1 MRLLGKD
8 AAESRTGHYGIGTLK
23 MLKHRIKNALRA
35 CGIVIKRVAVDNVD
49 ENLRALFQR
58 LEINC
63 VLDVGAHYG
72 EYGRRLR
79 ALGYKGR
86 IVSFEPVS
94 ASYKILSDIA
104 GAESNWVAHN
114 VALGRQASSAEIKIP
129 NHSELASFLD
139 TSAYSAAEFGSIS
152 AVARTET
159 VKILTLDSVFQE
171 CIRDINS
178 PRVFLKMDT
187 QGFDL
192 EVMGGA
198 SDTLK
203 CVVGM
208 QSEVSIRNIYDAMP
222 DWKTAIGLYQSL
234 GYEITGLY
242 PVTRDKNLLVME
254 FDCLLARASSL

>member
-1 MRLLGKD
+1 
-8 AAESRTGHYGIGTLK
+8 
-23 MLKHRIKNALRA
+23 MLKQGIKNALRA
-35 CGIVIKRVAVDNVD
+35 CGIVIKRVTVDNVD

-63 VLDVGAHYG
+63 VLDVGAHFG

-94 ASYKILSDIA
+94 ASYKILSKRA
-104 GAESNWVAHN
+104 GAESNWIAHN
-114 VALGRQASSAEIKIP
+114 VALGREASSAEIKIP

-139 TSAYSAAEFGSIS
+139 RSAYSAGEFGSIS

-159 VKILTLDSVFQE
+159 VKIVTLDSVVQE
-171 CIRDINS
+171 CIRNIDA

-192 EVMGGA
+192 EVMSGA
-198 SDTLK
+198 SDSLK
-203 CVVGM
+203 WVLGM
-208 QSEVSIRNIYDAMP
+208 QSEVSIKNIYDAMP
-222 DWKTAIGLYQSL
+222 DWKTAIGLYESF
-234 GYEITGLY
+234 GYEISGLY

-254 FDCLLARASSL
+254 FDCLLAKREFLARK